1 MLQQLGTRESPSRS
15 WLQEAQQR
23 CTDLQAE
30 NARLRTAGGGN
41 GGVTARSAASTAR
54 QKTDP
59 TLEPVQLMY
68 NDFTYKKGLLDDDLS
83 FIQEVVT
90 GASTAIPDFNPEVVR
105 RGTCDGRHVLLH

>member
-30 NARLRTAGGGN
+30 NARLRTAGGG
-41 GGVTARSAASTAR
+41 GGVTARSTASTVR